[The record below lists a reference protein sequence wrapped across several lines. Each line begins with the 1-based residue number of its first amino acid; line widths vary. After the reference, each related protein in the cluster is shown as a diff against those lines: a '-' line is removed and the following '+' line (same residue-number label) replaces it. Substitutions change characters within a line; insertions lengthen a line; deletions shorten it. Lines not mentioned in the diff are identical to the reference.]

1 MTPAEITD
9 LISQLTLEEK
19 ASLCSGGDSWHLQ
32 TVERLGIPGPMVTDG
47 PHGLRKVADGSMA
60 GIYDSVPATCFPTA
74 AGLAST
80 WDPELVHDIGVALGE
95 ETRAESVSVLL
106 GPGINMKR
114 SPLCGRNFEYFSEDP
129 VLAGTLATELVR
141 GIQSQGVGT
150 SLKHFAANNQET
162 DRLRV
167 SAGIDERTLREIYLP
182 AFEMVVKHAKPW
194 TVMCSYNALN
204 GVYCSQN
211 RWLLTQVLRNE
222 WGYDGLVISDWGA
235 VVDRVEGL
243 RAGLDLEMP
252 GDAPRNDARIVE
264 AVRNGD
270 LDEEVLDTAV
280 ARILTLVAQASA
292 AMTDPGSYDIEAHHQ
307 LARRAAAA
315 SAVLL
320 KNDGDALPLT
330 GPDDVVVI
338 GEFARTPR
346 FQGAG
351 SSKVNPTRV
360 DTALG
365 SLRHI
370 WGDVPFAPG
379 FALTGESDP
388 RLAEDAESLARGK
401 TAVLFLGLPA
411 VAESEGYDRTN
422 TDLPADQLDLLACVS
437 KVASHTIVVLS
448 NGSSVGMAE
457 WDDQADAIVECWL
470 GGQASGSGVADV
482 LTGAVNPSG
491 HLAETIALRLSDVPA
506 QLNFPG
512 ELQHVHYG
520 EGRYIGYRGLD
531 ATEREVAYPFGHG
544 LSYTTF
550 EYSTLGVEA
559 RPISESTNQ
568 DDPVVTLTFTV
579 TNTGDRAGA
588 AVPQVYVGFPDST
601 VDRCVRELRA
611 FRRIELAP
619 GQSEQVSIE
628 LTRRDLSYWDV
639 ILHDWAV
646 EPGRVVVEVG
656 ASSRD
661 LPLNARVDIEAPRV
675 LHPLRRDSTVAEW
688 MEQDEEFA
696 AKVRSAAKKVGFSA
710 DMEDDPTTASFLLTM
725 PVYKVLQLAPV
736 MSPEELDEMLGE

>member
-167 SAGIDERTLREIYLP
+167 NAEIDERTLREIYLP
-182 AFEMVVKHAKPW
+182 AFEMVVKQADPW
-194 TVMCSYNALN
+194 TVMCSYNAIN
-204 GVYCSQN
+204 GVYSSQN
-211 RWLLTQVLRNE
+211 RWLLPELLHEE
-222 WGYDGLVISDWGA
+222 WGYTGLVISDWGA
-235 VVDRVEGL
+235 VVNRVEGL

-264 AVRNGD
+264 AVRSGD
-270 LDEEVLDTAV
+270 LDEEILDTAV
-280 ARILTLVAQASA
+280 ARILSLIARASA
-292 AMTDPGSYDIEAHHQ
+292 AMADPGSYDIEAHHQ

-315 SAVLL
+315 SVVLL
-320 KNDGDALPLT
+320 KNDGDVLPLID
-330 GPDDVVVI
+330 PDDVVVI

-346 FQGAG
+346 YQGAG

-360 DTALG
+360 DTALD
-365 SLRHI
+365 SLRQT
-370 WGDVPFAPG
+370 WDDVPFAPG
-379 FALTGESDP
+379 FTLTDHPDP
-388 RLAEDAESLARGK
+388 QLADEAVSLSRGK

-422 TDLPADQLDLLACVS
+422 TDLPTDQIDLLARVR

-448 NGSSVGMAE
+448 NGSSVGTAE

-470 GGQASGSGVADV
+470 GGQASGSGVIDV
-482 LTGAVNPSG
+482 LTGKVNPSG
-491 HLAETIALRLSDVPA
+491 HLAETITRKLSDIPA

-512 ELQHVHYG
+512 EFQHVTYG

-550 EYSTLGVEA
+550 AYCDLDLLV
-559 RPISESTNQ
+559 RPVSDETAQ
-568 DDPVVTLTFTV
+568 DETVLTVSFTV
-579 TNTGDRAGA
+579 SNTGDRAGA
-588 AVPQVYVGFPDST
+588 TVPQVYLGFPDAT
-601 VDRCVRELRA
+601 VDRCVRELKA
-611 FRRIELAP
+611 FLRVELDP
-619 GQSEQVSIE
+619 GESRSITID
-628 LTRRDLSYWDV
+628 LTRRDLSYWD
-639 ILHDWAV
+639 IRLHSWTV
-646 EPGRVVVEVG
+646 EPGTVRVEVG
-656 ASSRD
+656 ISSRD
-661 LPLNARVDIEAPRV
+661 LPLTGEVILDAPTVR
-675 LHPLRRDSTVAEW
+675 HPLRRDSTVAEW
-688 MEQDEEFA
+688 MDADEEFA
-696 AKVRSAAKKVGFSA
+696 AKVRRATEQTGIDLDS
-710 DMEDDPTTASFLLTM
+710 DPTTAAFILAM
-725 PVYKVLQLAPV
+725 PAYKMLQMAPI
-736 MSPEELDEMLGE
+736 MTPEELDKMLGN